1 MGLRSLAEKAA
12 VIRYFG
18 DNALAIDRIEILYL
32 NAYLLRLCANFLCG
46 GQPRGVCCWPILLQK
61 SVETRREP

>member
-46 GQPRGVCCWPILLQK
+46 GQPGGVWFWHFSDLTGLADDAPC
-61 SVETRREP
+61 

>member
-46 GQPRGVCCWPILLQK
+46 GQPGDVRFWQIPLKKAAVV
-61 SVETRREP
+61 SS

>member
-46 GQPRGVCCWPILLQK
+46 GQPRGVCCWHFSDLTGLADDAHC
-61 SVETRREP
+61 